1 MTFDE
6 IYTMVARV
14 IEQNPSRFN
23 TPDTVTADL
32 IITGESSGVIGATIK
47 NGKTRVKKGSN
58 IKPDATV
65 TISGENLAKLLQGK
79 LKPFMAL
86 LSGKIKVTGDY
97 DKLMKV
103 MKSMRK

>member
-6 IYTMVARV
+6 IYTTVAR
-14 IEQNPSRFN
+14 ILEQNPNRFN

-32 IITGESSGVIGATIK
+32 IVTGAASGVIGATIK
-47 NGKTRVKKGSN
+47 NGKTHIKKGST

-65 TISGENLAKLLQGK
+65 TISGENLTKLLEGK
-79 LKPFMAL
+79 LKPVIAL
-86 LSGKIKVTGDY
+86 VTGKIKVTGDY

-103 MKSMRK
+103 VKSMRK